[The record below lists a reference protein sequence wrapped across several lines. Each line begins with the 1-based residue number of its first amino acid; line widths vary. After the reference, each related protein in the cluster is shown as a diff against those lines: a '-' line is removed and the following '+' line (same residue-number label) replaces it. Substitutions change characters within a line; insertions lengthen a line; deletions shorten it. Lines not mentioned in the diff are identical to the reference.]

1 MRWHRVTATLPTLTP
16 GRHQLS
22 QAQVVRMAGLTA
34 VRMAGLTVVRMEG
47 LTVVRQLPLHQLLKL
62 PRVAGARIAV
72 HPVAIERNL
81 RSLGLTCSTYSFW
94 RADNHRHRVE

>member
-22 QAQVVRMAGLTA
+22 QAQVVRMAGLT
-34 VRMAGLTVVRMEG
+34 VEG

-62 PRVAGARIAV
+62 PRAAGARIAV

-81 RSLGLTCSTYSFW
+81 RSLGLTCSTYSF
-94 RADNHRHRVE
+94 